1 MEENWQRNTD
11 EDNICGAID
20 LWKIFEMIHLEKE
33 TDYKQK
39 IKLETMRGNYNLVTL
54 IESFL
59 LNTKQGVNKSLP

>member
-1 MEENWQRNTD
+1 M
-11 EDNICGAID
+11 ID
-20 LWKIFEMIHLEKE
+20 LEKE

-59 LNTKQGVNKSLP
+59 VNTKQGVNKSLP